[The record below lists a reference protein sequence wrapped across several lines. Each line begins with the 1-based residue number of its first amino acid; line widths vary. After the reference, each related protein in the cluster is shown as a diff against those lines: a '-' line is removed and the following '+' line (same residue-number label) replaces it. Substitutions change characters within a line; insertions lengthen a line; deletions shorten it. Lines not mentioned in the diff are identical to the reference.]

1 MTSLRKK
8 YDFICEYVFFVVLLQ
23 RICYQ
28 WHVAIGIIW
37 RMNMIEQTPQ
47 TIVVTGRGTCTFA
60 PDVTR
65 LTIRISADGKN
76 YPVLYKL
83 AQLNLQSIIQIVEQN
98 DLSDKLPKTLHF
110 DINKKEERRYDMH
123 GNFVCNEFV
132 GYTLE
137 QQIKIDLPI
146 DNKLLTVLIQAI
158 GQTLSAAEI
167 NIGYTV
173 KDSKPIK
180 LRMLESAVKDAA
192 EKAQI
197 MATAAGCKL
206 GCVRNIN
213 YVEQELQIYS
223 QVRTI
228 ECNQLSFVDGES
240 LEITP
245 DNLVASQDVTITW
258 LLFA

>member
-1 MTSLRKK
+1 MT
-8 YDFICEYVFFVVLLQ
+8 
-23 RICYQ
+23 
-28 WHVAIGIIW
+28 
-37 RMNMIEQTPQ
+37 EQTLQ
-47 TIVVTGRGTCTFA
+47 TIVVTGRGTCVFA

-65 LTIRISADGKN
+65 LTIRINADGKN

-98 DLSDKLPKTLHF
+98 NLSDKLPKTLHF

-137 QQIKIDLPI
+137 QQMKIDLPI
-146 DNKLLTVLIQAI
+146 DNKLLTTLIQSI
-158 GQTLSAAEI
+158 GQTLSGAEI

-173 KDSKPIK
+173 QDPKSIK
-180 LRMLESAVKDAA
+180 LRMLKDAVKDAA

-197 MATAAGCKL
+197 MATAAGCQL
-206 GCVRNIN
+206 GCVKNIN

-223 QVRTI
+223 RVRTI
-228 ECNQLSFVDGES
+228 ECNQLSFVDSES
-240 LEITP
+240 LEMTP

-258 LLFA
+258 LLNASPTT